1 MIKETTI
8 SNIERVNVFILI
20 LGSILSFIIMKD
32 FKYVFSF
39 AIAGAIMLLNF
50 RLLRKI
56 LEGGLI
62 QSAMKKK
69 ALLLVL
75 PFKFLILAV
84 AIVVILKY
92 ENIDVIFFL
101 AGLTTLF
108 FSIIVVHT
116 CSLVNPMLKRR
127 QKHGA

>member
-8 SNIERVNVFILI
+8 SNIERVNAFILI

-32 FKYVFSF
+32 FKYLFSF
-39 AIAGAIMLLNF
+39 AVAGAIMLLNF
-50 RLLRKI
+50 RILKRI
-56 LEGGLI
+56 LEGGLV
-62 QSAMKKK
+62 QSALKRKG
-69 ALLLVL
+69 LLLVL
-75 PFKFLILAV
+75 PFKFLILA
-84 AIVVILKY
+84 AAIIVVLKY
-92 ENIDVIFFL
+92 GNIDVIFFL

-116 CSLVNPMLKRR
+116 FSLVNPMLKRR

>member
-1 MIKETTI
+1 MKETTI
-8 SNIERVNVFILI
+8 SDIERVNVAILI

-32 FKYVFSF
+32 FKYLFSF
-39 AIAGAIMLLNF
+39 AVASAIMILNF
-50 RLLRKI
+50 RLLRRI

-62 QSAMKKK
+62 QSTVKKK

-75 PFKFLILAV
+75 PLKFLILAST
-84 AIVVILKY
+84 IVVILKY
-92 ENIDVIFFL
+92 GNIDVIFFL

-108 FSIIVVHT
+108 FSIIAVHT
-116 CSLVNPMLKRR
+116 YSLVNPMLKRR

>member
-1 MIKETTI
+1 MKETTI
-8 SNIERVNVFILI
+8 SDIERVNVAILI
-20 LGSILSFIIMKD
+20 LGSILSFIIMKE
-32 FKYVFSF
+32 FKYLFSF
-39 AIAGAIMLLNF
+39 AVASAIMILNF

-56 LEGGLI
+56 IEGGLI
-62 QSAMKKK
+62 HSTLKKK

-75 PFKFLILAV
+75 PFKFLILAT

-92 ENIDVIFFL
+92 GNIDIIFFL

-116 CSLVNPMLKRR
+116 YSLVNPMLKRR